1 MEAPL
6 DLEDEVDLRGFSHL
20 PFHFKHGSV
29 LRALPPHHQDPFDR
43 MLIAQAME
51 ERLRIVTHDGK
62 FERYSVP
69 VLWT

>member
-1 MEAPL
+1 M
-6 DLEDEVDLRGFSHL
+6 
-20 PFHFKHGSV
+20 
-29 LRALPPHHQDPFDR
+29 RALPPHHQDPFDR